1 MRSGGLA
8 AGIAWSV
15 PLGVLVGRLVVMGR
29 SCRDGYFVGDGLQAS
44 AGRCCADGS
53 ANAAD
58 APNQS
63 RHHGLKFLPKNA

>member
-8 AGIAWSV
+8 GV
-15 PLGVLVGRLVVMGR
+15 FVGVLVDMLVDMGNAL
-29 SCRDGYFVGDGLQAS
+29 VGDLINDWLQAS

-63 RHHGLKFLPKNA
+63 QPRGLKFPSKYA